1 MDNFHEETKYV
12 LQNNDQAA
20 AAKLAKEHLENLD
33 KVPLTIAVTGE
44 TGSGKSTFVNA
55 LRGLKNSDEGAAP
68 TGAVETTM
76 EPTEYLHP
84 DYPNVKIWDLPGMGT
99 IKFTADKYLKKMEF
113 EKFDFFIIVSADRFS
128 ENDAKLAR
136 EIQNLEKKFYFVRS
150 KIDHN
155 IIDEKRDKKEFN
167 EEETLKRIRDDCIQG
182 LEQLEIKSPKV
193 FLVSG
198 KDLNLFDADD
208 LWKLLE
214 QELPEHKR
222 EVLLLALPN
231 ISLDVINRKKQ
242 ALKDKIQLYAL
253 ASAIGAAVL
262 IPGISIAVDL
272 AIITKF
278 VTECQK
284 SLGLRAESLKR
295 LSEATGV
302 SMEELKAEIKSPL
315 TGVKITTEL
324 VIGVLRGCIF
334 VGGLMAAE
342 EGARFVPFIGTPVAM
357 GLSAFSTYLAL
368 KYLLKSLGDD
378 AQRVFAKAM
387 GLTDAV
393 SD

>member
-1 MDNFHEETKYV
+1 MANFCEEMKNA
-12 LQNNDQAA
+12 LQNNNLAA

-55 LRGLKNSDEGAAP
+55 LRGLKNSD
-68 TGAVETTM
+68 VETTM

-84 DYPNVKIWDLPGMGT
+84 DYPNVKIWDLPGIGT
-99 IKFTADKYLKKMEF
+99 TNFTADKYLETVAFK
-113 EKFDFFIIVSADRFS
+113 KFDFFIIVSDTRFR
-128 ENDAKLAR
+128 ENDAKLAQK
-136 EIQNLEKKFYFVRS
+136 IQNLKKKFYFVRS

-167 EEETLKRIRDDCIQG
+167 EEETLKLIRDDCIDG

-198 KDLNLFDADD
+198 KDRNLFDFDA

-214 QELPEHKR
+214 KELPEHKR
-222 EVLLLALPN
+222 EALLLAVTN
-231 ISLDVINRKKQ
+231 ISLDVINRKKE
-242 ALKDKIQLYAL
+242 ALNDKIQLYAL
-253 ASAIGAAVL
+253 ASAMGAAVP
-262 IPGISIAVDL
+262 IPGISITVDL
-272 AIITKF
+272 AIIMKF
-278 VTECQK
+278 VVECQK
-284 SLGLRAESLKR
+284 SLGLSAESLQS

-302 SMEELKAEIKSPL
+302 SMEELMAEIKSPL

-324 VIGVLRGCIF
+324 VIGVLRGCIS

-342 EGARFVPFIGTPVAM
+342 ERARLGPIIGTLVPM
-357 GLSAFSTYLAL
+357 SLSAFSTYLAL
-368 KYLLKSLGDD
+368 RYLLKSLWEETYG
-378 AQRVFAKAM
+378 
-387 GLTDAV
+387 TD
-393 SD
+393 